1 MISFWVCWEILFFW
15 VIEVVFFCIFWVIL
29 NFWGIYIRLFCVCW
43 GILDF
48 WGIKV
53 IFWVI
58 MKFWGWVEVLFG
70 FFFIIKMIFLF
81 FGLLNFW
88 GIFFFLGKLVIFFFV
103 NLWLL
108 MVVLCV
114 ILLVW
119 RIFMNCVCVWFF
131 SFDVYGINVGC
142 KFLVCF
148 WNFCRWKKKVFVRID

>member
-1 MISFWVCWEILFFW
+1 MVW
-15 VIEVVFFCIFWVIL
+15 
-29 NFWGIYIRLFCVCW
+29 FCVCW

-48 WGIKV
+48 

-58 MKFWGWVEVLFG
+58 MKFWWLVEVLFG

-88 GIFFFLGKLVIFFFV
+88 GILMIFFFDVWGMFFFLGKLVIFFFV

-119 RIFMNCVCVWFF
+119 GIFMNCVCVWFF
-131 SFDVYGINVGC
+131 SFDVDGINVGC

-148 WNFCRWKKKVFVRID
+148 WNFCRWKKKSFCKNWLMKYKLFLF